1 MIWRV
6 LLFMGYSWRGT
17 EAYGMRIC
25 ILAAICLI
33 AGTGA
38 KALAAEPQQHAP
50 PAAIEAAP
58 RLHGEPLRHPLD
70 PQHPRT
76 CFNSVET
83 REKIASRRLGEPFR
97 LLRGAAG
104 RIQGEALRVKLCRV
118 DEDYVYD
125 ISVLRRD
132 GRLVHVFLNA
142 INGQAMGALNDR

>member
-1 MIWRV
+1 
-6 LLFMGYSWRGT
+6 
-17 EAYGMRIC
+17 MRIC
-25 ILAAICLI
+25 ILAAVCLI

-38 KALAAEPQQHAP
+38 KALAVEAAHIPRA
-50 PAAIEAAP
+50 PAAEAPRMPPVIEAVP
-58 RLHGEPLRHPLD
+58 RLHAEPPRHPLD
-70 PQHPRT
+70 SQHPRT

-83 REKIASRRLGEPFR
+83 REKITSRRLGEPFR

-118 DEDYVYD
+118 DDDYVYD

-142 INGQAMGALNDR
+142 INGQTMGALNDR

>member
-1 MIWRV
+1 MD
-6 LLFMGYSWRGT
+6 YSWREA
-17 EAYGMRIC
+17 EAYVMRIC
-25 ILAAICLI
+25 ILASICLI

-38 KALAAEPQQHAP
+38 WALAAEPPHMP
-50 PAAIEAAP
+50 PAAEAAP
-58 RLHGEPLRHPLD
+58 HPHAEPNHHPLD
-70 PQHPRT
+70 AQHPRT

-83 REKIASRRLGEPFR
+83 REKISSRRLGEPFR

-104 RIQGEALRVKLCRV
+104 HIQGEALRVKLCRV

-142 INGQAMGALNDR
+142 VNGQAIGALNDR